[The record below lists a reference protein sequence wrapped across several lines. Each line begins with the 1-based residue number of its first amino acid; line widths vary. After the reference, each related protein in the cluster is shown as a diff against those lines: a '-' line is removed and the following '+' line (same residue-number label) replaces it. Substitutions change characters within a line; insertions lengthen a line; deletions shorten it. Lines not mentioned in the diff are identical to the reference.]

1 MDKENNSKTI
11 YLDNAATTFPKP
23 ESVYTEMDYVNRNL
37 AVNTGRGSY
46 SLRRYAPYWPVLY
59 LSGYSQRI

>member
-23 ESVYTEMDYVNRNL
+23 ESVYTEMDYVTEILQLIREEAL
-37 AVNTGRGSY
+37 IV
-46 SLRRYAPYWPVLY
+46 WQEK
-59 LSGYSQRI
+59 QRK